1 MWRRIGEYISL
12 DLFCFVSL
20 ASRRSLIP
28 YSFVLFVIFISAVSL
43 PVCVFVYGMLL
54 SRHTDTEKP
63 LASALSL
70 TVLQSSGILSLPT
83 SVTFGFPMPSELC
96 WRPTSP
102 TKIATSDFK
111 FRSSFI
117 CLYFFFRPLLLSSL
131 HSFCVCVCACACVC
145 VCVCVCVRVRVCV
158 CMCVCVCVRVRA
170 CVCACMH
177 EEYNIMFI
185 YYFRGCIQYTFCDCV
200 KCSMLTLVKETCYRN
215 DLHKWYYL

>member
-1 MWRRIGEYISL
+1 MCRRIGEYISL

-83 SVTFGFPMPSELC
+83 SVTFGFPMPSE
-96 WRPTSP
+96 RVEDPP
-102 TKIATSDFK
+102 
-111 FRSSFI
+111 
-117 CLYFFFRPLLLSSL
+117 PLQKLPQVISNFGLLS
-131 HSFCVCVCACACVC
+131 FVCISSSVLFYYPRYILSA
-145 VCVCVCVRVRVCV
+145 CVCVRVRVCV
-158 CMCVCVCVRVRA
+158 CVCVCVYVCVCECMCVCVCVCVHVCVCVRA
-170 CVCACMH
+170 CACMRVCMH
-177 EEYNIMFI
+177 A
-185 YYFRGCIQYTFCDCV
+185 
-200 KCSMLTLVKETCYRN
+200 
-215 DLHKWYYL
+215 